1 MNRIYIKLIKDRLV
15 YVTNL
20 LGLENEFV
28 VRMWKMFEN
37 KQYDIVKWYLDEY
50 QIFNRIP
57 T

>member
-15 YVTNL
+15 WVTNQ

-28 VRMWKMFEN
+28 VRMWKMFES
-37 KQYDIVKWYLDEY
+37 KQYDTVKWYLDEY

-57 T
+57 A